1 MNPAA
6 IKGQITKL
14 NKELTVLAPGQVLVK
29 ENLHAEVYHGA
40 DGVSNSKL
48 KVYRECPAKYKA
60 RYITGELEAAESRA
74 FDLGKAAHGL
84 ILEPQKFHAEF
95 VRQPDE
101 IKVRRGKTWD
111 AFKAEHADKVVIT
124 GSDWEACQRIRSS
137 VERSHFGAKLLNGGK
152 AEVSFFKHDE
162 ETGLVIKCRADYLL
176 GDLLVDVKTA
186 ASAHPEEFARKAK
199 ALGYHIQ
206 DAIYRDV
213 VGAPEFAFLAVE
225 KEPPYVV
232 TAPIL
237 FDEAARRLGY
247 LQYRDALRSLAES
260 IEFDHFPGYT
270 SEPVIVGLKPWEQS
284 ELEKLEE
291 AA

>member
-14 NKELTVLAPGQVLVK
+14 NKELAALAPGQILVK

-48 KVYRECPAKYKA
+48 KVYRECPAKYQA
-60 RYITGELEAAESRA
+60 RFLTGELEATESRA

-84 ILEPQKFHAEF
+84 ILEPEKFHAEF
-95 VRQPDE
+95 VRQPDD
-101 IKVRRGKTWD
+101 IKVRRGKVWD
-111 AFKAEHADKVVIT
+111 AFKEKHADKVVIA
-124 GSDWEACQRIRSS
+124 GADWEACQRIRSS

-152 AEVSFFKHDE
+152 AEVSYFKRDE
-162 ETGLVIKCRADYLL
+162 ETGLVIKCRADYVLEQ
-176 GDLLVDVKTA
+176 LLVDVKTA
-186 ASAHPEEFARKAK
+186 VSAHPDEFARKAK
-199 ALGYHIQ
+199 ALGYHLQAAMYSDITGIE
-206 DAIYRDV
+206 D
-213 VGAPEFAFLAVE
+213 FAFLAVE

-232 TAPIL
+232 TAPIMFEPDAL
-237 FDEAARRLGY
+237 RLGY

-260 IEFDHFPGYT
+260 LQFNHFPGYT
-270 SEPVIVGLKPWEQS
+270 TQPVFVGLKPWELS